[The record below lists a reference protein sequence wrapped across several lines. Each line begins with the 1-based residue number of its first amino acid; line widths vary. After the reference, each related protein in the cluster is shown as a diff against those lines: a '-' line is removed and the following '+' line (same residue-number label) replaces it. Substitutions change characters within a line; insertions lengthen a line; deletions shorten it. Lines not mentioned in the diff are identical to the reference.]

1 MTRAQWRRRLVRDG
15 WLHIVLLVVPVLLLG
30 RLPPLAEQGALVSFA
45 LGLVGLFPSLGRFTA
60 FKHQL
65 IATEQALGSDRE
77 AQAWADLRRVR
88 RRGLLVASLP
98 GMSSRICWIASMRMS
113 LSEPVINSTII
124 STASSWAAWASPV
137 KKGTMQTENRRAVRK
152 M

>member
-15 WLHIVLLVVPVLLLG
+15 WLHIVLLIVPVLLLG

-98 GMSSRICWIASMRMS
+98 GWSAALGALCGLEPIARLLLVGASLVLFLLYRIPRQLA
-113 LSEPVINSTII
+113 
-124 STASSWAAWASPV
+124 
-137 KKGTMQTENRRAVRK
+137 
-152 M
+152 

>member
-15 WLHIVLLVVPVLLLG
+15 WLHIVLLIVPVLLLG

-77 AQAWADLRRVR
+77 AQTWADLRRVR

-98 GMSSRICWIASMRMS
+98 GWSAALGALCGLEPIARLLLVGASLVLFLLYRIPRQLA
-113 LSEPVINSTII
+113 
-124 STASSWAAWASPV
+124 
-137 KKGTMQTENRRAVRK
+137 
-152 M
+152 

>member
-15 WLHIVLLVVPVLLLG
+15 WLHIVLLIVPVLLLG

-98 GMSSRICWIASMRMS
+98 GWSAALGALRGLEPIARLLLVGASLVLFLLYRIPRQLA
-113 LSEPVINSTII
+113 
-124 STASSWAAWASPV
+124 
-137 KKGTMQTENRRAVRK
+137 
-152 M
+152 

>member
-77 AQAWADLRRVR
+77 AQTWADLRRVR

-98 GMSSRICWIASMRMS
+98 GWSAALGALCGLEPIARLLLVGASLVLFLLYRIPRQLA
-113 LSEPVINSTII
+113 
-124 STASSWAAWASPV
+124 
-137 KKGTMQTENRRAVRK
+137 
-152 M
+152 

>member
-65 IATEQALGSDRE
+65 IATEQALGSECE
-77 AQAWADLRRVR
+77 AQAWAALRRVR

-98 GMSSRICWIASMRMS
+98 GWSAALGALCGLEPIARLLLVGASLVLFLLYRIPRQLA
-113 LSEPVINSTII
+113 
-124 STASSWAAWASPV
+124 
-137 KKGTMQTENRRAVRK
+137 
-152 M
+152 

>member
-1 MTRAQWRRRLVRDG
+1 
-15 WLHIVLLVVPVLLLG
+15 VLLLG

-98 GMSSRICWIASMRMS
+98 GWSAALGALCGLEPIARLLLVGASLVLFLLYRIPRQLA
-113 LSEPVINSTII
+113 
-124 STASSWAAWASPV
+124 
-137 KKGTMQTENRRAVRK
+137 
-152 M
+152 

>member
-15 WLHIVLLVVPVLLLG
+15 WLHIVLLIVPVLLLG

-65 IATEQALGSDRE
+65 IATERALGSDRE

-98 GMSSRICWIASMRMS
+98 GWSAALGALCGLEPIARLLLVGASLVLFLLYRIPRQLA
-113 LSEPVINSTII
+113 
-124 STASSWAAWASPV
+124 
-137 KKGTMQTENRRAVRK
+137 
-152 M
+152 

>member
-15 WLHIVLLVVPVLLLG
+15 WLRIVLLVVPVLLLG

-45 LGLVGLFPSLGRFTA
+45 LGLVALFPSLGRFTA

-77 AQAWADLRRVR
+77 AQAWAALRRVR
-88 RRGLLVASLP
+88 RRGLQVASLP
-98 GMSSRICWIASMRMS
+98 GWSAALGALCGLEPIARLLLVGASLVLFLLYRIPRQLA
-113 LSEPVINSTII
+113 
-124 STASSWAAWASPV
+124 
-137 KKGTMQTENRRAVRK
+137 
-152 M
+152 

>member
-1 MTRAQWRRRLVRDG
+1 MTRTQWRRRLVRDG

-98 GMSSRICWIASMRMS
+98 GWSAALGALCGLEPIARLLLVGASLVLFLLYRIPRQLA
-113 LSEPVINSTII
+113 
-124 STASSWAAWASPV
+124 
-137 KKGTMQTENRRAVRK
+137 
-152 M
+152 

>member
-15 WLHIVLLVVPVLLLG
+15 WLHIVLLIVPVLLLG

-65 IATEQALGSDRE
+65 IATEQALGSDLE

-98 GMSSRICWIASMRMS
+98 GWSAALGALCGLEPIARLLLVGASLVLFLLYRIPRQLA
-113 LSEPVINSTII
+113 
-124 STASSWAAWASPV
+124 
-137 KKGTMQTENRRAVRK
+137 
-152 M
+152 

>member
-65 IATEQALGSDRE
+65 IATEQALGSECE

-98 GMSSRICWIASMRMS
+98 GWSAALGALCGLEPIARLLLVGASLVLFLLYRIPRQLA
-113 LSEPVINSTII
+113 
-124 STASSWAAWASPV
+124 
-137 KKGTMQTENRRAVRK
+137 
-152 M
+152 

>member
-45 LGLVGLFPSLGRFTA
+45 IGLVGLFPSLGRFTA

-65 IATEQALGSDRE
+65 IATEQALGSECE
-77 AQAWADLRRVR
+77 AQAWAALRRVR

-98 GMSSRICWIASMRMS
+98 GWSAALGALCG
-113 LSEPVINSTII
+113 LEPVARLLLVG
-124 STASSWAAWASPV
+124 ASLVLFLLYRIPRQLA
-137 KKGTMQTENRRAVRK
+137 
-152 M
+152 

>member
-45 LGLVGLFPSLGRFTA
+45 LGLVGLFPSLGCFTA

-98 GMSSRICWIASMRMS
+98 GWSAALGALCGLEPIARLLLVGASLVLFLLYRIPRQLA
-113 LSEPVINSTII
+113 
-124 STASSWAAWASPV
+124 
-137 KKGTMQTENRRAVRK
+137 
-152 M
+152 

>member
-30 RLPPLAEQGALVSFA
+30 RLPPLAEQGELVSFA

-98 GMSSRICWIASMRMS
+98 GWSAALGALCGLEPIARLLLVGASLVLFLLYRIPRQLA
-113 LSEPVINSTII
+113 
-124 STASSWAAWASPV
+124 
-137 KKGTMQTENRRAVRK
+137 
-152 M
+152 